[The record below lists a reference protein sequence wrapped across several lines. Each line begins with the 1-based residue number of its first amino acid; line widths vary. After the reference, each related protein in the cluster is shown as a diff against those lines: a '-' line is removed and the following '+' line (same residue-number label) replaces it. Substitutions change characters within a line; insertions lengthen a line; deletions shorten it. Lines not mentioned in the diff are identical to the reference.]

1 MRAWTCRRFSFA
13 SGHSWTRRAGSFR
26 NADSTSRS
34 AQEQSVGA
42 VINQSPAARA
52 AHDLLVELL
61 RSAGVQGIEDET
73 LPNTNPIMTGSTY
86 DEP

>member
-1 MRAWTCRRFSFA
+1 
-13 SGHSWTRRAGSFR
+13 
-26 NADSTSRS
+26 
-34 AQEQSVGA
+34 